1 MISYAVKRLLRSFG
15 LFAAL
20 FLGVMLAT
28 TFFAGINI
36 GADTTAKATLLQQ
49 LNHIPIDITVYS
61 SSTLKSNKW
70 KEAAQAVGQVEGIVK
85 VEVVSRATLL
95 DVVGENYTVVM
106 VSAIS
111 DTSKVYDGL
120 NVVNAGKNLLGVNET
135 YVWVGSKAAN
145 KVALND
151 TITLNFTYYSHR
163 DPQPGEKSLGVS
175 LKIVGF
181 VELDDKAY
189 SIATGLMETPAIM
202 VVVPEQKPAVFYG
215 DLLLIASWE
224 KTFARI
230 LDSIPE
236 DASVTISTQILAY
249 IDRDKLI
256 NPWDIP
262 SSMEAVAGI
271 TRQVS
276 NAVAHLDMYANNNLG
291 TVLMIYQF
299 TSAAMRFAF
308 IIAAIPVFFVAW
320 YVGTTVS
327 EVSYNLRRREI
338 GLLLTKGFS
347 NSQIFR
353 LFLSESIM
361 IGILGGLAGVG
372 LGFLLGPLFVGK
384 NMGLEQITPVL
395 STEVIVITMI
405 FGLALTLLSTFRP
418 SRRAAKLPVVE
429 ALREYTYIEE
439 VKPHKQRLPWIAF
452 SLGLYKIVMF
462 LLGISSLQSIFR
474 QPPFTNIFLLILL
487 GIWIIIDIALIY
499 IGPLLFFWGFTKI
512 FIRDS
517 MKFQG
522 LVARAAKFLGDLGT
536 LATKN
541 VQRNPVR
548 AASIAFLVALIVSY
562 SFQTIGGVVNSQDY
576 NVRRIKAEVGADIN
590 VQLAPSANITEVLE
604 AMEGMTGKASTTVQ
618 YFLSGSFPGESYTQQ
633 ITAIDP
639 ETWLATAY
647 YEEDWFSGR
656 SAAEALQIMKTN
668 SQTIILEQ
676 NVASRLKKK
685 VGDTVTVNI
694 GYSTLILEVVGLFG
708 RELPQEY
715 TWQSFQSFISV
726 KLYESLNLDWQS
738 PKAAVL
744 VKLKPESDGKV
755 VASEI
760 RKINGVSSVR
770 SVAEELEKLE
780 SNLLLVGPIHIQKL
794 GVVFSILAS
803 SVAVGLATL
812 VSLQE
817 RKREASIMWAR
828 GLSFKQLLIMLL
840 TENLA
845 VVAFAVFLGV
855 VVGIIVV
862 HGNVAASNAAL
873 VYTLVKYRMVFPP
886 DAVILLVSCL
896 LLIFASTVLPTVLLT
911 KRYIS
916 KVERIVRL

>member
-1 MISYAVKRLLRSFG
+1 M
-15 LFAAL
+15 
-20 FLGVMLAT
+20 
-28 TFFAGINI
+28 
-36 GADTTAKATLLQQ
+36 
-49 LNHIPIDITVYS
+49 
-61 SSTLKSNKW
+61 
-70 KEAAQAVGQVEGIVK
+70 K

-151 TITLNFTYYSHR
+151 TTTLNFTYYSHR

-189 SIATGLMETPAIM
+189 SIATGIMETPAIM

-236 DASVTISTQILAY
+236 DASVMISTQILAY
-249 IDRDKLI
+249 INRDKLI

-262 SSMEAVAGI
+262 SSMDAIAGI

-291 TVLMIYQF
+291 TVLMVYQF

-429 ALREYTYIEE
+429 ALREYAYIEE

-512 FIRDS
+512 S
-517 MKFQG
+517 S
-522 LVARAAKFLGDLGT
+522 
-536 LATKN
+536 AT
-541 VQRNPVR
+541 P
-548 AASIAFLVALIVSY
+548 
-562 SFQTIGGVVNSQDY
+562 
-576 NVRRIKAEVGADIN
+576 
-590 VQLAPSANITEVLE
+590 
-604 AMEGMTGKASTTVQ
+604 
-618 YFLSGSFPGESYTQQ
+618 
-633 ITAIDP
+633 
-639 ETWLATAY
+639 
-647 YEEDWFSGR
+647 
-656 SAAEALQIMKTN
+656 
-668 SQTIILEQ
+668 
-676 NVASRLKKK
+676 
-685 VGDTVTVNI
+685 
-694 GYSTLILEVVGLFG
+694 
-708 RELPQEY
+708 
-715 TWQSFQSFISV
+715 
-726 KLYESLNLDWQS
+726 
-738 PKAAVL
+738 
-744 VKLKPESDGKV
+744 
-755 VASEI
+755 
-760 RKINGVSSVR
+760 
-770 SVAEELEKLE
+770 
-780 SNLLLVGPIHIQKL
+780 
-794 GVVFSILAS
+794 
-803 SVAVGLATL
+803 
-812 VSLQE
+812 
-817 RKREASIMWAR
+817 
-828 GLSFKQLLIMLL
+828 
-840 TENLA
+840 
-845 VVAFAVFLGV
+845 
-855 VVGIIVV
+855 
-862 HGNVAASNAAL
+862 
-873 VYTLVKYRMVFPP
+873 
-886 DAVILLVSCL
+886 
-896 LLIFASTVLPTVLLT
+896 
-911 KRYIS
+911 
-916 KVERIVRL
+916 